1 MFEVGEKVICIDDSI
16 KLEMEEFVGEVY
28 LNWIKKGKEYTVR
41 GFTDN
46 DGIVTGM
53 WLEEVHNFPIFVHL
67 IGREQEP
74 AFRLNR
80 FAKKEEAGVLAEELE
95 EELIE
100 I

>member
-1 MFEVGEKVICIDDSI
+1 MFKIGEKVICVDDSI
-16 KLEMEEFVGEVY
+16 KLGQEEFVAEAY

-53 WLEEVHNFPIFVHL
+53 WLEEVHNFPIYIKL

-80 FAKKEEAGVLAEELE
+80 FAKREEAGILVEELE

-100 I
+100 M

>member
-1 MFEVGEKVICIDDSI
+1 MFEIGEKVICVDDSI
-16 KLEMEEFVGEVY
+16 KLGMEEFVSEAY

-53 WLEEVHNFPIFVHL
+53 WLEEVHNFPIFIDL

-80 FAKKEEAGVLAEELE
+80 FAKREQAGVLVEELE

-100 I
+100 V